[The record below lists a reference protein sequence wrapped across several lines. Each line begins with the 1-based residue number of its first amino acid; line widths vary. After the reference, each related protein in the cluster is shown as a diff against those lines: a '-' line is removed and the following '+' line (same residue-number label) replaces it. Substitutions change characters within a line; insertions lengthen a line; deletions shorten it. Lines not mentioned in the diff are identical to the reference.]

1 MARRRR
7 QVAAESLP
15 LQESPQAGLR
25 LHSAGD
31 RLAALLAQR
40 ERLLAEVRKRK
51 AALQAAI
58 EKAESAAQEM
68 ASRMAP
74 MIEKFDAVREEIGA
88 LFQELLAPGRLAA
101 RTRSKVLRVFRSL
114 VADGLILER
123 NAAEDDAGEE
133 SFDDVDPLPDDFDF
147 DPSEF
152 SSRSDSEPRVAPA
165 PQHGQTPGRES
176 LRTLFRR
183 LALALHPDRTQN
195 EGDRQVR
202 TEAMKEATR
211 AYEDGDLARLLELEK
226 AWQSGAVAPAGAND
240 DGRRCEELERT
251 IRELTRQS
259 RELNRELRDVKQSV
273 REDMLDVPPESV
285 VAQAEDEL
293 KDLELIREFV
303 KGYRDGKVTLAEF
316 LQGPQLSQT
325 PDELELENALADMLE
340 AQMRPNRARPKRRR
354 PRG

>member
-7 QVAAESLP
+7 QVAAASLP
-15 LQESPQAGLR
+15 FEASSQPGLR
-25 LHSAGD
+25 LHAAGD

-51 AALQAAI
+51 AALRAAT
-58 EKAESAAQEM
+58 EEAESAAREM
-68 ASRMAP
+68 VSQMAP
-74 MIEKFDAVREEIGA
+74 MIAKFDAAREEIGT
-88 LFQELLAPGRLAA
+88 LFRELLAPGRLAA
-101 RTRSKVLRVFRSL
+101 RTRNKVLRVYRSL
-114 VADGLILER
+114 VAQGLIAER
-123 NAAEDDAGEE
+123 SVAEDDAGEE
-133 SFDDVDPLPDDFDF
+133 PFDDRDPSRDHFEF

-152 SSRSDSEPRVAPA
+152 SRHESEPRVAPA

-195 EGDRQVR
+195 EGDRELR

-226 AWQSGAVAPAGAND
+226 AWQDGTVARGAVND
-240 DGRRCEELERT
+240 EGRRCEELERT

-259 RELNRELRDVKQSV
+259 RELSRELRDVK
-273 REDMLDVPPESV
+273 RRALEDMLDVPPESV

-303 KGYRDGKVTLAEF
+303 KGYRDGKLTLAEF
-316 LQGPQLSQT
+316 LRGPQVTRT
-325 PDELELENALADMLE
+325 PEELELEQLLGDMLQE
-340 AQMRPNRARPKRRR
+340 QTRPSRSRPKRRR
-354 PRG
+354 RSR